1 MFDFTIFG
9 SKLKVTERNKT
20 QEENEK
26 EAFINIV
33 SSLEKA
39 FTQSEKLLKYF
50 QIDLSDYEDNLY
62 LVIEDLI
69 SLHYPQWKAELIMW
83 YIYDRK
89 DYISDDVYPLMYA
102 EDDKEEEKMYIKSPE
117 ELWEFLTRID
127 NKTSE
132 GPDIEDDDEEDEDE

>member
-1 MFDFTIFG
+1 MFDLSVFG
-9 SKLKVTERNKT
+9 SKLKLTERNKT
-20 QEENEK
+20 QEESEK

-69 SLHYPQWKAELIMW
+69 ALHYPQWKAELIMW

-89 DYISDDVYPLMYA
+89 DYIGGDLYPLMYA
-102 EDDKEEEKMYIKSPE
+102 EDDKEEEKMYIESPE
-117 ELWEFLTRID
+117 ELWDFLARID
-127 NKTSE
+127 SKTSE
-132 GPDIEDDDEEDEDE
+132 GPDIEEDEDE